1 MMVNFL
7 KAAACPALIAALFI
21 ICPPPLLAETK
32 DAEQITGGP
41 VPAASSPAPAKGLP
55 TAEERN
61 EISQALARADKAQQ
75 EGDYIG
81 AMDALWQAQEKIWQ
95 RAPLG
100 VRNVAFITEQPENF
114 GTYQIKAGEDFK
126 SPEPLIFYCEPVGFT
141 QAKEGETYRY
151 SIIGA
156 FDIIDSNGLVLGGQ
170 KNLGPY
176 EQQGYRT
183 FSMETML
190 TMTIGIHGLPP
201 GSYIMRVTLTDNL
214 DLSKTVEVDKHFN
227 IVS

>member
-1 MMVNFL
+1 ML
-7 KAAACPALIAALFI
+7 YAQQKAV
-21 ICPPPLLAETK
+21 
-32 DAEQITGGP
+32 EQITGGP
-41 VPAASSPAPAKGLP
+41 DATTAPQAAAVPKGAP
-55 TAEERN
+55 TSEEQQD
-61 EISQALARADKAQQ
+61 ISQELARADKAQRD
-75 EGDYIG
+75 GDYIG
-81 AMDALWQAQEKIWQ
+81 AMDSLWRAQEKIWR

-114 GTYQIKAGEDFK
+114 GTYQVKAGEDFK

-141 QAKEGETYRY
+141 QIKEGDTYRY

-156 FDIIDSNGLVLGGQ
+156 FDILNSDGQVLGGQ
-170 KNLGPY
+170 KDLGPY
-176 EQQGYRT
+176 EQSGYRT

-190 TMTIGIHGLPP
+190 TMTIGIHGLPV

-214 DLSKTVEVDKHFN
+214 DRSKTVQVDKHFN